1 MNICGGSGLGA
12 QLLSCW
18 QTRYCKL
25 TERWEDKNAKKKNV
39 CKRSENNENSN
50 WNDESLKTRR
60 EKELALKRLQFDI
73 WENK

>member
-1 MNICGGSGLGA
+1 MRR
-12 QLLSCW
+12 QK
-18 QTRYCKL
+18 CK
-25 TERWEDKNAKKKNV
+25 KKKNV